1 MKKLVEKYSKMMKN
15 IIEKYKKYIN
25 YLISGVITVIISVVT
40 FKIFLMLNIK
50 YVIAFTMSQ
59 IIAIAFAFF
68 ATRTRVYDSKAKN
81 KKEIFNESLKF
92 FIGRAFT
99 YVVNLV
105 LLMIAVDVF
114 KLDEFYSNLVITII
128 VIILNYFI
136 GDLMINKLK
145 LSKLKAKKKC
155 K

>member
-1 MKKLVEKYSKMMKN
+1 KHKKNLKNMMK
-15 IIEKYKKYIN
+15 KYKKYIN

-40 FKIFLMLNIK
+40 FKIFLLLNIK
-50 YVIAFTMSQ
+50 YVIAFTLSQ
-59 IIAIAFAFF
+59 IIAITFAFL
-68 ATRTRVYDSKAKN
+68 ATRKRVYNSKAT
-81 KKEIFNESLKF
+81 KKSEIAQESIKF

-105 LLMIAVDVF
+105 LLMIAVDIF

-136 GDLMINKLK
+136 GDIMINKLT
-145 LSKLKAKKKC
+145 LKK
-155 K
+155 

>member
-1 MKKLVEKYSKMMKN
+1 MKKFIEKHKKNLKNMMK
-15 IIEKYKKYIN
+15 KYKKYIN

-40 FKIFLMLNIK
+40 FKIFLLLNIK
-50 YVIAFTMSQ
+50 YVIAFTLSQ
-59 IIAIAFAFF
+59 IIAITFAFL
-68 ATRTRVYDSKAKN
+68 ATRKRVYNSKAT
-81 KKEIFNESLKF
+81 KKSEIAQESIKF

-105 LLMIAVDVF
+105 LLMIAVDIF

-136 GDLMINKLK
+136 GDIMINKLT
-145 LSKLKAKKKC
+145 LKK
-155 K
+155 

>member
-1 MKKLVEKYSKMMKN
+1 MKIIKN
-15 IIEKYKKYIN
+15 ITEKYKKYIN

-40 FKIFLMLNIK
+40 FKIFLLLNIK

-59 IIAIAFAFF
+59 IIAIAFAFL
-68 ATRTRVYDSKAKN
+68 ATRKRVYDSKAKG
-81 KKEIFNESLKF
+81 KKEIFKESLKF

-105 LLMIAVDVF
+105 LLMIAVDIF
-114 KLDEFYSNLVITII
+114 KFDEFYSNLVITVI

-136 GDLMINKLK
+136 GDIMINKLK
-145 LSKLKAKKKC
+145 LNNINIKIKM
-155 K
+155 

>member
-1 MKKLVEKYSKMMKN
+1 MMK
-15 IIEKYKKYIN
+15 KYKKYIN

-40 FKIFLMLNIK
+40 FKIFLLLNIK
-50 YVIAFTMSQ
+50 YVIAFTLSQ
-59 IIAIAFAFF
+59 IIAITFAFL
-68 ATRTRVYDSKAKN
+68 ATRKRVYNSKAT
-81 KKEIFNESLKF
+81 KKSEIAQESIKF

-105 LLMIAVDVF
+105 LLMIAVDIF

-136 GDLMINKLK
+136 GDIMINKLT
-145 LSKLKAKKKC
+145 LKK
-155 K
+155 